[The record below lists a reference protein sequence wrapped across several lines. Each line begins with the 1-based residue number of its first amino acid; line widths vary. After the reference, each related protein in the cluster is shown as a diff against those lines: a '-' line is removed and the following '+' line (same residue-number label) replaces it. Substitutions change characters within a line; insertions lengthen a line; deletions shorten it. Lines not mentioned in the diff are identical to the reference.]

1 MKKMFLLFLV
11 FSLVSFGGYK
21 ENLEK
26 RMKIVEKGIN
36 KDTESTAEAVD
47 AQVKTYEAW
56 DKEMNI
62 VYKKLINKIE
72 EIEKKYGE
80 EYKGFKASLIKT
92 QKSWIE
98 FRDNEGDFS
107 QRPFG
112 RGSMGRVV
120 RAGTR
125 SEMTKDRTL
134 ELAEYYDEVS
144 EF

>member
-1 MKKMFLLFLV
+1 MKKVFLLFLL
-11 FSLVSFGGYK
+11 FSLMAFAGYK
-21 ENLEK
+21 EDLEK

-62 VYKKLINKIE
+62 VHKKLINKIE

-98 FRDNEGDFS
+98 FRDNEADFS

-112 RGSMGRVV
+112 RGSMGRVI

-125 SEMTKDRTL
+125 AEMTKDRAL

>member
-1 MKKMFLLFLV
+1 MKKVFLLFLL
-11 FSLVSFGGYK
+11 FSLMAFAGYK
-21 ENLEK
+21 EDLEK

-92 QKSWIE
+92 
-98 FRDNEGDFS
+98 
-107 QRPFG
+107 
-112 RGSMGRVV
+112 
-120 RAGTR
+120 
-125 SEMTKDRTL
+125 
-134 ELAEYYDEVS
+134 
-144 EF
+144 

>member
-1 MKKMFLLFLV
+1 MKKVFLLFLL
-11 FSLVSFGGYK
+11 FSLMAFAGYK
-21 ENLEK
+21 EDLEK

-98 FRDNEGDFS
+98 FRDNEADFS

-112 RGSMGRVV
+112 RGSM
-120 RAGTR
+120 
-125 SEMTKDRTL
+125 TKDRAL
-134 ELAEYYDEVS
+134 KLAEYYDEVS